1 MILIL
6 RPVCIEIFLVRL
18 ISFMARIKPQAL
30 LQQSKKKKGPSR
42 ISATTVVLYGL
53 IVLVMVFFLFA
64 TYRHWTQRFVG
75 FHCLVYNLLFWRN
88 CIN

>member
-1 MILIL
+1 
-6 RPVCIEIFLVRL
+6 
-18 ISFMARIKPQAL
+18 MARIKPQAL

-64 TYRHWTQRFVG
+64 TYRHWTQRFMDFTICFLQPFVFMKLDKMRHVQFLG
-75 FHCLVYNLLFWRN
+75 FLIGF
-88 CIN
+88 